1 MKTID
6 DLKRRI
12 HDLQLSDRNNRTAA
26 ETAQAKL
33 STSEGSWIQ
42 QRQNLDRSIADLTAR
57 CKALTEQNNVLHQHL
72 ENVSS
77 QATRIR
83 QAAVAAAAD
92 PGEGAAGDNTADN
105 DGTEAKLSEL
115 RAVINYLRKEKEIV
129 DMQLELGKQENARL
143 KTQIGHVTRD
153 LEDTR
158 TTLSDVS
165 PLLPQINPIVD
176 TFGLTGT
183 RARCLSGGYR
193 RTARGASREDPATE
207 PSAREQRDTPSG
219 L

>member
-1 MKTID
+1 LCIPGPRDCLT
-6 DLKRRI
+6 
-12 HDLQLSDRNNRTAA
+12 LSNFT
-26 ETAQAKL
+26 
-33 STSEGSWIQ
+33 
-42 QRQNLDRSIADLTAR
+42 R

-83 QAAVAAAAD
+83 QAADSTVAT
-92 PGEGAAGDNTADN
+92 PGEGDTT

-143 KTQIGHVTRD
+143 KTQIGHVARD

-158 TTLSDVS
+158 ATLSDVS
-165 PLLPQINPIVD
+165 PQSFPRPN
-176 TFGLTGT
+176 
-183 RARCLSGGYR
+183 Y
-193 RTARGASREDPATE
+193 
-207 PSAREQRDTPSG
+207 
-219 L
+219 

>member
-165 PLLPQINPIVD
+165 QLLAQLKPN
-176 TFGLTGT
+176 
-183 RARCLSGGYR
+183 Y
-193 RTARGASREDPATE
+193 
-207 PSAREQRDTPSG
+207 
-219 L
+219 